1 MWRVTVS
8 SRRSRAFGS
17 RSRDEGVARSSGTG
31 MAGLLSGL
39 VGVPPVGGDV
49 GERRDPDARGVPDV
63 VEQLAETGQA
73 RRPADDLGM
82 EGEGGD
88 AVDLG
93 DAVEL
98 GQPPL
103 QHRAGPWMLR
113 CPVKRKNGASS

>member
-39 VGVPPVGGDV
+39 LGIPPVGGDV
-49 GERRDPDARGVPDV
+49 GERREPDTRGVPDV

-82 EGEGGD
+82 EGEVSD
-88 AVDLG
+88 AAGLG

-103 QHRAGPWMLR
+103 QHRAGPLDAPLPR
-113 CPVKRKNGASS
+113 EEKERRVV